1 MSAYKDVKKNSWYAK
16 FRYKDWTGQV
26 KDVTRRGFATK
37 REALQWERGF
47 MLEKSG
53 SLDMTFADFVKVYL
67 QDRQPRIK
75 ESTSSTKGNI
85 IDTKILPYFGK
96 RPLHDITP
104 ADVVQWQ
111 NQMLAFR
118 DPVSKQ
124 PYSKV
129 YLKTI
134 HNQLSAIFNHAVR
147 FYNLSQNPARIAG
160 NMGSEKESEMKF
172 WTKEEYEQ
180 FAFEMMDDPL
190 AYYCFEVLYW
200 CGIREG
206 EMLALTP
213 ADLDFTTR
221 TMDINKTYQHI
232 KGKDIITEPKTPKSK
247 RKVLMPEFLCDELKD
262 YMSMCKDLAPGDRLF
277 PVSKSFLH
285 HKMTSGSKAA
295 GIRRIRVHDLRHSH
309 VSLLINMGYS
319 AVAIADR
326 MGHESID
333 ITYRYAHLFPSVQTQ
348 RAEHLNDLRKE
359 DDGDDN
365 EIT

>member
-1 MSAYKDVKKNSWYAK
+1 MSAYKDAKRNTWYCK
-16 FRYKDWTGQV
+16 FQYKDWTGNV
-26 KDVTRRGFATK
+26 KWVTKRGFTTK
-37 REALQWERGF
+37 REALQWERDF

-53 SLDMTFADFVKVYL
+53 SPDMTFADFVQVYL
-67 QDRQPRIK
+67 RDRQHRIK
-75 ESTSSTKGNI
+75 ESTSVTKENI
-85 IDTKILPYFGK
+85 IETKILPYFGQ
-96 RPLHDITP
+96 RLLRDITP
-104 ADVVQWQ
+104 TDVIQWQ
-111 NQMLAFR
+111 TQMLAFR
-118 DPVSKQ
+118 DPEGK

-160 NMGSEKESEMKF
+160 NMGAEKESEMKF

-180 FAFEMMDDPL
+180 FAFAVMDDPL
-190 AYYCFEVLYW
+190 AYYCYEVLYW

-206 EMLALTP
+206 ELLALTP
-213 ADLDFTTR
+213 ADLNFNTR
-221 TMDINKTYQHI
+221 MMDINKTYQHI
-232 KGKDIITEPKTPKSK
+232 KGKDILTEPKTPKSK
-247 RKVLMPEFLCDELKD
+247 RKVLMPEFLCDELRD
-262 YMSMCKDLAPGDRLF
+262 YMSMCKDLEPGDRLF

-285 HKMTSGSKAA
+285 RKMTSGSKAA
-295 GIRRIRVHDLRHSH
+295 GIQRIRVHDLRHSH

-348 RAEHLNDLRKE
+348 MAEQLNDLRKE
-359 DDGDDN
+359 ENGDDN

>member
-1 MSAYKDVKKNSWYAK
+1 MSAYKDAKRNTWYCK
-16 FRYKDWTGQV
+16 FQYKDWTGNV
-26 KDVTRRGFATK
+26 KWVTKRGFATK
-37 REALQWERGF
+37 REALQWERDF

-67 QDRQPRIK
+67 QDRQHRIK
-75 ESTSSTKGNI
+75 ESTTVTKENI
-85 IDTKILPYFGK
+85 IETKILPYFGQ
-96 RPLHDITP
+96 RLLRDIT
-104 ADVVQWQ
+104 ATDVLQWQ
-111 NQMLAFR
+111 TQMLAFR
-118 DPVSKQ
+118 DPEGK

-147 FYNLSQNPARIAG
+147 FYNLSQNPARVAG
-160 NMGSEKESEMKF
+160 NMGTEKESTMKF

-180 FAFEMMDDPL
+180 FAFAIMDDPL

-206 EMLALTP
+206 ELLALTP
-213 ADLDFTTR
+213 ADLDFNTR
-221 TMDINKTYQHI
+221 MMDINKTYQHI
-232 KGKDIITEPKTPKSK
+232 KGKDIITEPKTAKSK
-247 RKVLMPEFLCDELKD
+247 RKVLMPEFLCDELEG
-262 YMSMCKDLAPGDRLF
+262 YMAMCKDLELGDRLF

-285 HKMTSGSKAA
+285 RKMTSGSKAA
-295 GIRRIRVHDLRHSH
+295 GIQRIRVHDLRHSH

-348 RAEHLNDLRKE
+348 MAEQLNDLRKE
-359 DDGDDN
+359 ENGDDN
-365 EIT
+365 EIA

>member
-1 MSAYKDVKKNSWYAK
+1 MSAYKDTRRNTWYVK
-16 FRYKDWTGQV
+16 FRYKDWTGLNKEV
-26 KDVTRRGFATK
+26 MKRGFATK
-37 REALQWERGF
+37 REALQWERDF

-53 SLDMTFADFVKVYL
+53 SLDMTFADFTKVYL
-67 QDRQPRIK
+67 QDRQHRIK
-75 ESTSSTKGNI
+75 ESTSVNKENI
-85 IDTKILPYFGK
+85 IETKILPYFGK
-96 RPLHDITP
+96 RILRDITP
-104 ADVVQWQ
+104 TDVIQWQ
-111 NQMLAFR
+111 NHMLAFR
-118 DPVSKQ
+118 DPKGK

-147 FYNLSQNPARIAG
+147 FYNLPQNPARIAG
-160 NMGSEKESEMKF
+160 NMGSEKETSMKF
-172 WTKEEYEQ
+172 WTQEEYER
-180 FAFEMMDDPL
+180 FAFVLMDDPL

-213 ADLDFTTR
+213 ADLNFNTR
-221 TMDINKTYQHI
+221 MMDINKTFQHI
-232 KGKDIITEPKTPKSK
+232 KGKDVITEPKTPKSK

-262 YMSMCKDLAPGDRLF
+262 YMAMCRDLGPEDRLF
-277 PVSKSFLH
+277 PVTKSFLY
-285 HKMTSGSKAA
+285 HKMKDGSKAA
-295 GIRRIRVHDLRHSH
+295 GVQRIRVHDLRHSH

-333 ITYRYAHLFPSVQTQ
+333 ITYRYAHMFPSVQTQ
-348 RAEHLNDLRKE
+348 MAEHLNDLRKE